1 MDTETT
7 IEIIDEAVLDIS
19 LVIGGGLTAVIGL
32 AAVLIGLFFLWRLIV
47 GVFSSSGSGGS
58 SVSSVSAQ
66 DAADEWM
73 KQIRRH
79 YDY

>member
-66 DAADEWM
+66 DKADEWM